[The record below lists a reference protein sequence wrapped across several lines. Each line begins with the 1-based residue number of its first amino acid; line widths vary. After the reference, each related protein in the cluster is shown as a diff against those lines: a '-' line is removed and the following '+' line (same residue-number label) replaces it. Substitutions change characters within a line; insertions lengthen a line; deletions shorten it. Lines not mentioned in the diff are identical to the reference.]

1 MLQRQAFQ
9 AIRRSTALSSSS
21 LTVLQSQGI
30 HSSSIRLQPSS
41 KDGSTGIDPGYS
53 TTKQTIEQDRKEPEY
68 APKPSTASDPFPLP
82 FDPRLQGLSMSSE
95 HQSEGLMNGVEE
107 PIPLRVPGREIGDET
122 RENKVKRLIWQA
134 RKRGTLEADLLLAT
148 FAKKEL
154 AKLNEEELDEF
165 DRLLDEPD
173 WDIFYWMTD
182 RKPVVDRWKESFT
195 TEGRLGWRMRKH
207 AKNEEKE
214 TRFMPNV

>member
-1 MLQRQAFQ
+1 MMQRQALQ
-9 AIRRSTALSSSS
+9 AIKRSAPLGSSSRMM
-21 LTVLQSQGI
+21 LQSRSI
-30 HSSSIRLQPSS
+30 HSSFIRLQSS
-41 KDGSTGIDPGYS
+41 PKDGSTGVDPGYS
-53 TTKQTIEQDRKEPEY
+53 TTKETIEQDRNEPEY
-68 APKPSTASDPFPLP
+68 APKPSHYTDPFPLP

-95 HQSEGLMNGVEE
+95 HQSDGLINGVEE
-107 PIPLRVPGREIGDET
+107 PIPLRVPGREPGEET

-154 AKLNEEELDEF
+154 SALNEEELDEF

-182 RKPVVDRWKESFT
+182 RKPVVDRWKESFA

-214 TRFMPNV
+214 TRFMPNI